1 MMTDYNKLQSAS
13 LRRYDMPYVRR
24 DNDGVIIEIHQ
35 SKKDDH
41 VQWIEVNDPGL
52 LAFING
58 IETSEQAKQV
68 LSTTDNEMVRVVE
81 DLIGLLMEK
90 QIFVYTE
97 LPEAVQAKL
106 NARSQLRK
114 DLSTLQSP
122 INEDDSIF

>member
-1 MMTDYNKLQSAS
+1 MTDYNKLQTAS

-41 VQWIEVNDPGL
+41 AQWIEANDPGL